1 MRKLLRGPRISFGSS
16 SWFSP
21 FHLDAFRRNLFQ
33 KLLLYPLDSRHCQSP
48 QNGELG
54 LPPKW
59 GYSSPSR
66 TARTAA
72 SVRFLTSSLRKSDFK
87 CPLMVSRARRVI
99 SLISSLLSPSETRRR
114 ILSSSSVRLN
124 RSANWLMRTGFEP
137 AFRFEVCSR
146 ARCARYGEDE
156 V

>member
-21 FHLDAFRRNLFQ
+21 FYLDAFQGNLFQ
-33 KLLLYPLDSRHCQSP
+33 KLLLYPSDSRHCQSP
-48 QNGELG
+48 RTGGWVAPQ
-54 LPPKW
+54 W

-87 CPLMVSRARRVI
+87 CPLMVSRASRVI
-99 SLISSLLSPSETRRR
+99 SLISSLLSPSETKRR
-114 ILSSSSVRLN
+114 ILSSSSVRPN